1 MPLIIAATAKSLGQD
16 IEELALNRSTIRR
29 ERMKR
34 RQEEIQKIFDNFDPD
49 KGFIVVHWDGKLIN
63 DNWKGNSAPLTYSG
77 II

>member
-49 KGFIVVHWDGKLIN
+49 KGFIVVH
-63 DNWKGNSAPLTYSG
+63 
-77 II
+77 